1 MKKYYK
7 LLNLEEGCSIKEI
20 KKQYKKICKELKQK
34 QEDKDVEHI
43 FKESLVEVRE
53 AYEKIMEEIQKSELA
68 FSSKNDEQEISLTAN
83 DENEELISES
93 KITQEEIYEEDEEE
107 IINPVKK
114 RISWKELI
122 LGILLLLIASG
133 IWANVFISSNSTY
146 ETLDVRVVNTIDAK
160 VDGSVSID
168 QSPFTPPLNINI
180 AKINGHSWFY
190 RHSGDERDNNGEKAY
205 YRIPVSN

>member
-68 FSSKNDEQEISLTAN
+68 VSSKNDEQEISLTAN
-83 DENEELISES
+83 DENEEIISES

-114 RISWKELI
+114 RISWKESI

-180 AKINGHSWFY
+180 AEINGHSWFY
-190 RHSGDERDNNGEKAY
+190 RRSGDGRDDNGEKAY